1 MSPIGIAL
9 ESSLFDMFMLLTEG
23 VTRLRCDQL
32 FDKFDTKLDSRM
44 RTGVNKPMQI
54 PQMFHVKH
62 FLGSQTL
69 LRLFH
74 VNHSF
79 SDAELRENHIQY
91 FFNVDIAGNASEILR
106 CAAHVFSAQFQR
118 QIISLCRY

>member
-1 MSPIGIAL
+1 MSQIGIAL
-9 ESSLFDMFMLLTEG
+9 ESSLFDMFMRSTEG

-32 FDKFDTKLDSRM
+32 FDKFDRKLDSRM
-44 RTGVNKPMQI
+44 RTGVNKSEKI

-69 LRLFH
+69 LPLFH

-79 SDAELRENHIQY
+79 SDAELGEDNLQY
-91 FFNVDIAGNASEILR
+91 FFNVDIASNATEILR
-106 CAAHVFSAQFQR
+106 CAAHIFCAQ
-118 QIISLCRY
+118 L